1 MSILVD
7 NVPSTVDIVNPTWNQ
22 AISFKCDHIY
32 SINLIGKEKEKTK
45 QMISFNLGLNL
56 NSKKIRF

>member
-7 NVPSTVDIVNPTWNQ
+7 NVSSTVDIVNPTWKQ

-32 SINLIGKEKEKTK
+32 SINLKGKEKEKIK